1 MVNNRPVNLDLRTI
15 RMPATAILSIL
26 HRITGVIIFLGMP
39 ILLWM
44 LGKSL
49 GSAAEFHDLLTLLDN
64 IFLKIIFLGTI
75 TALGYH
81 VIAGIKHLFMDRGI
95 GETLEG
101 SKVAGRL
108 VMVATLILL
117 IIIGSL
123 L

>member
-1 MVNNRPVNLDLRTI
+1 MNNRPVNLDLRTI

-49 GSAAEFHDLLTLLDN
+49 GSAAEFQDLLTLLDN

>member
-1 MVNNRPVNLDLRTI
+1 MNNRPVNLDLRTI
-15 RMPATAILSIL
+15 KMPVTAILSIL
-26 HRITGVIIFLGMP
+26 HRISGVIIFLGMP

-44 LGKSL
+44 FGKSL
-49 GSAAEFHDLLTLLDN
+49 GSAIEFQNLLTLLDN

-101 SKVAGRL
+101 SKLAGKM